1 MDKCLLLTF
10 TARVCFQDSV
20 NVFATEKD
28 GIDNTILLSVVRGG
42 GYFGHVAVQWVAT
55 GDHNGLQ
62 DISPLSGTVCSE

>member
-1 MDKCLLLTF
+1 VFYSHSLH
-10 TARVCFQDSV
+10 VCFQDSV

-28 GIDNTILLSVVRGG
+28 GIDNTILLSVVREG

-62 DISPLSGTVCSE
+62 DISPLSGTVCSK

>member
-1 MDKCLLLTF
+1 M
-10 TARVCFQDSV
+10 
-20 NVFATEKD
+20 FATEKD